1 MLALLALLLFGATT
15 ITAAPGDLDPTFG
28 IGGRLIDGGGF
39 AHDVAVQSDG
49 KIVVVGGHLADLV
62 VARYNPNGSPDV
74 TFGFGTG
81 KVITDLGRQEYEW
94 NIVIQPDGK
103 IVAGGV
109 SVRNGAASFLIVRYN
124 SDGSFDTGF
133 GGGTGKV
140 LTALPCGDTD
150 ENYGADFTIQ
160 PDGKFVGAVKFEY
173 CPGQLIRYISDGS
186 LDVSFGNHGFV
197 TLANGT
203 SSLTSVF
210 IQPNGKVIWGFEYSG
225 IYRYEP
231 NGSPDLSFGPGGH
244 VLGPF
249 PVLGSV
255 IIQPDGKIVAFGWNG
270 NSYALVR

>member
-1 MLALLALLLFGATT
+1 MRTTKPYPSFSPPIWALLALLLFGATT

-81 KVITDLGRQEYEW
+81 KVITDLGRPEYEW

-109 SVRNGAASFLIVRYN
+109 SVRNRAASFLIVRYN

-133 GGGTGKV
+133 GGGTGKG
-140 LTALPCGDTD
+140 LTAVPCWDND
-150 ENYGADFTIQ
+150 ENQGADFSNQ
-160 PDGKFVGAVKFEY
+160 
-173 CPGQLIRYISDGS
+173 
-186 LDVSFGNHGFV
+186 
-197 TLANGT
+197 
-203 SSLTSVF
+203 
-210 IQPNGKVIWGFEYSG
+210 
-225 IYRYEP
+225 
-231 NGSPDLSFGPGGH
+231 PGGQ
-244 VLGPF
+244 VG
-249 PVLGSV
+249 G
-255 IIQPDGKIVAFGWNG
+255 A
-270 NSYALVR
+270 